1 MPIQDAN
8 TSSDSARTAITSSD
22 SARTA
27 IDRHAV
33 KAAGQLLLS
42 AIWLEHRV
50 RRFSTRLTMVPS
62 QRGTVVSVVSTSG
75 ADHTD
80 RELLVPDGRDDRPSP
95 HQKKGTTNDCV
106 REGR

>member
-1 MPIQDAN
+1 MRIQDGDM
-8 TSSDSARTAITSSD
+8 TSD

-33 KAAGQLLLS
+33 TAAGQLLMS

-50 RRFSTRLTMVPS
+50 RRFSTGLRMLPS
-62 QRGTVVSVVSTSG
+62 QPVPAVG
-75 ADHTD
+75 ATERHLTK
-80 RELLVPDGRDDRPSP
+80 RKVRP
-95 HQKKGTTNDCV
+95 NDYV